1 MAGKKIKLVF
11 GEVLKDKEDETKSY
25 IKVKRPMEE
34 GVSYSLE
41 TLGDQIESIE
51 RAVDAGKLPAD
62 VGNEIKE
69 KVTKAMPDFVRFQIT
84 KLVPKQEK

>member
-41 TLGDQIESIE
+41 TLDDQLTSVDG
-51 RAVDAGKLPAD
+51 AVAAGKLPED

-69 KVTKAMPDFVRFQIT
+69 KITKQMPPFVRFQIT
-84 KLVPKQEK
+84 KLVPKES